1 MRNPFQTPFAAVF
14 WNEVLINM
22 KRVAPYALMIL
33 FSANCILWWGWG
45 PAVERG
51 WATNSDFYIAR
62 NIGGF
67 SAILGLPIFTAI
79 MMGDVVVRDFR
90 LGVDPLIFSTPV
102 GRGSYLL
109 GKFFGNFFVLVCCQS
124 AFVITFCLLQW
135 VPFPRM
141 VKLPVQFIPYFK
153 HFFFILVI
161 SHLFVAAFYFAAG
174 TITRNAKI
182 VYGLAAC
189 FYPTY
194 IAISLLFK
202 GAPAG
207 LQLLIEPMGFNL
219 NSLAD
224 PWRHS
229 ATFINQYVVS
239 YSPYAYGNRAWI
251 IIVSAILLFIAYRR
265 FKIDPAETR
274 RSGEHFTIVTL
285 PRALDSVSYDLESM
299 PSYVPVHSATEA
311 SAERDRIP
319 LPKVTS
325 TGGLAT
331 TLSKLFA
338 GLEVEFRLLTTERSL
353 LILVPLVL
361 FFSIFDLAFFR
372 VDPEISYSV
381 TYASGTAKALLLFLV
396 GLIIFF
402 TGEAMHRDR
411 EVRVQQIV
419 WSTPAPNSVLLLSK
433 CFATALLAF
442 SLLAVVGVVAIV
454 VQVLRGHTPVD
465 LSAYF
470 FIYGIVLVPSI
481 IFMTACVVAMNAVLR
496 NKYLAYVVAVG
507 TAAGLLYL
515 YNTGHNHWS
524 YNPLLYHL
532 WRYSD
537 LTSTTILTYR
547 LYCLGLAV
555 AFLALAHIFFQRK

>member
-1 MRNPFQTPFAAVF
+1 
-14 WNEVLINM
+14 
-22 KRVAPYALMIL
+22 
-33 FSANCILWWGWG
+33 
-45 PAVERG
+45 
-51 WATNSDFYIAR
+51 
-62 NIGGF
+62 
-67 SAILGLPIFTAI
+67 
-79 MMGDVVVRDFR
+79 
-90 LGVDPLIFSTPV
+90 
-102 GRGSYLL
+102 
-109 GKFFGNFFVLVCCQS
+109 
-124 AFVITFCLLQW
+124 VI
-135 VPFPRM
+135 
-141 VKLPVQFIPYFK
+141 
-153 HFFFILVI
+153 
-161 SHLFVAAFYFAAG
+161 
-174 TITRNAKI
+174 
-182 VYGLAAC
+182 
-189 FYPTY
+189 
-194 IAISLLFK
+194 
-202 GAPAG
+202 
-207 LQLLIEPMGFNL
+207 
-219 NSLAD
+219 
-224 PWRHS
+224 
-229 ATFINQYVVS
+229 S

-274 RSGEHFTIVTL
+274 RSSEHFTIVTL

-524 YNPLLYHL
+524 YNPLLYNL

-547 LYCLGLAV
+547 FYCLGLAV

>member
-1 MRNPFQTPFAAVF
+1 V
-14 WNEVLINM
+14 
-22 KRVAPYALMIL
+22 
-33 FSANCILWWGWG
+33 
-45 PAVERG
+45 
-51 WATNSDFYIAR
+51 
-62 NIGGF
+62 
-67 SAILGLPIFTAI
+67 
-79 MMGDVVVRDFR
+79 
-90 LGVDPLIFSTPV
+90 
-102 GRGSYLL
+102 
-109 GKFFGNFFVLVCCQS
+109 
-124 AFVITFCLLQW
+124 
-135 VPFPRM
+135 
-141 VKLPVQFIPYFK
+141 
-153 HFFFILVI
+153 
-161 SHLFVAAFYFAAG
+161 
-174 TITRNAKI
+174 
-182 VYGLAAC
+182 
-189 FYPTY
+189 
-194 IAISLLFK
+194 
-202 GAPAG
+202 
-207 LQLLIEPMGFNL
+207 
-219 NSLAD
+219 
-224 PWRHS
+224 
-229 ATFINQYVVS
+229 
-239 YSPYAYGNRAWI
+239 
-251 IIVSAILLFIAYRR
+251 
-265 FKIDPAETR
+265 
-274 RSGEHFTIVTL
+274 
-285 PRALDSVSYDLESM
+285 
-299 PSYVPVHSATEA
+299 TEA

-361 FFSIFDLAFFR
+361 FFSLFDLAFFP

-396 GLIIFF
+396 GLIIFL